1 MTTQLDIQGGQRVE
15 VRHAYHQAGDT
26 HPAFVTTKLTVLDAA
41 GNVLT
46 TVVIYGQAAI
56 FSAMVHFLDRNG
68 VTQLPED
75 VAWHQAY
82 DRAHGTNGGG

>member
-15 VRHAYHQAGDT
+15 VRHRHIPAGET
-26 HPAFVTTKLTVLDAA
+26 HGAFVTTHLRVLDAA
-41 GNVLT
+41 GNTLS
-46 TVVIYGQAAI
+46 TVVIYGDAPI